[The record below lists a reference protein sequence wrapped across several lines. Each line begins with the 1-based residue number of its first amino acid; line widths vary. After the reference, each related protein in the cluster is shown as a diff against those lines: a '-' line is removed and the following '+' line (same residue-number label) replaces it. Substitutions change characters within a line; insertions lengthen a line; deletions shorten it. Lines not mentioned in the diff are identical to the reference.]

1 MRKILC
7 RLSVLVL
14 AAHII
19 VSTPVVS
26 FGAQDPVDEPEVI
39 THLRNSDILA
49 MVKQKIPARI
59 IIAKI
64 RSSSCSFDTFP
75 PVMRE
80 LRLKGVPA
88 SVLKA
93 MVASP
98 SGPPSGPPV
107 DEAYEQPI
115 YHFAEDLR
123 QMGVLANNSGKVR
136 NETFRPDRSR
146 ARITLRRR
154 GL

>member
-1 MRKILC
+1 MPSV
-7 RLSVLVL
+7 RLGVT
-14 AAHII
+14 AHINF
-19 VSTPVVS
+19 STPVVS
-26 FGAQDPVDEPEVI
+26 LGAQDPLDEQEVI
-39 THLRNSDILA
+39 IHLRNSDVLA

-80 LRLKGVPA
+80 LRLKGVPDA
-88 SVLKA
+88 VLRV
-93 MVASP
+93 MVATP
-98 SGPPSGPPV
+98 YGPPTGPPI

-136 NETFRPDRSR
+136 NQPFRPDRSR
-146 ARITLRRR
+146 ARITLKRR

>member
-1 MRKILC
+1 VRKILC

-26 FGAQDPVDEPEVI
+26 LGAQDPVDEPEAI

-80 LRLKGVPA
+80 LRHKGVPDA
-88 SVLKA
+88 VLRV
-93 MVASP
+93 MVATP
-98 SGPPSGPPV
+98 YGPPTGPPI

-123 QMGVLANNSGKVR
+123 QMGVLASNSGKVR
-136 NETFRPDRSR
+136 TQAFRPDRSR

>member
-1 MRKILC
+1 VLLLAIHLNPSTSAVIL
-7 RLSVLVL
+7 R
-14 AAHII
+14 
-19 VSTPVVS
+19 
-26 FGAQDPVDEPEVI
+26 AQDPADEQPEV
-39 THLRNSDILA
+39 THLRNSDVLA

-64 RSSSCSFDTFP
+64 KTSSCSFDTFP
-75 PVMRE
+75 PLMRE

-98 SGPPSGPPV
+98 SGPPIGPPV
-107 DEAYEQPI
+107 DKAYEQPI

-123 QMGVLANNSGKVR
+123 QMGVLTHDSGKVR
-136 NETFRPDRSR
+136 NEPFQPDRSP
-146 ARITLRRR
+146 ARITLRSPSP
-154 GL
+154 

>member
-1 MRKILC
+1 LC
-7 RLSVLVL
+7 RLCVLLL
-14 AAHII
+14 AIHLNP
-19 VSTPVVS
+19 STSAVILR
-26 FGAQDPVDEPEVI
+26 AQDPVDEQAAVTP
-39 THLRNSDILA
+39 LRNSDVLA
-49 MVKQKIPARI
+49 MVKQKIAPEV

-64 RSSSCSFDTFP
+64 KSSSCSFDTFP

-98 SGPPSGPPV
+98 SGPPTGPPV

-115 YHFAEDLR
+115 YHFAEDLK

-136 NETFRPDRSR
+136 NQPFRPDRSR